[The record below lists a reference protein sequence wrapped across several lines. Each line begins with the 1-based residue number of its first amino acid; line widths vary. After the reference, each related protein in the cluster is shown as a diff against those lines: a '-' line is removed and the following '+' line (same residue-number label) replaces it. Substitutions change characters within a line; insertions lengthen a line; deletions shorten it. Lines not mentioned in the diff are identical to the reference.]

1 VAHDASRGDQ
11 HEDDSAPKG
20 RKMPWPD
27 LFRPY
32 THRGLPPTHGFR
44 QMSVNL
50 RITVAGPAARG
61 LG

>member
-1 VAHDASRGDQ
+1 
-11 HEDDSAPKG
+11 
-20 RKMPWPD
+20 MPWPD